1 MSSKSK
7 EIFSQKFTA
16 KIYAENIEKEYA
28 AVFEGGRKGG
38 K

>member
-1 MSSKSK
+1 MSGKSK
-7 EIFSQKFTA
+7 EIFSRKFTA
-16 KIYAENIEKEYA
+16 KIYAENIEKDYA